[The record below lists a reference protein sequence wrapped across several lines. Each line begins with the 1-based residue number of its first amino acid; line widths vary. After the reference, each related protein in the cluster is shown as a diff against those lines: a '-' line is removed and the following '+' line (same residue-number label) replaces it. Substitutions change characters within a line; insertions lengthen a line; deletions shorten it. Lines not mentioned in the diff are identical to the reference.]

1 VSRGNGSH
9 GAAPQ
14 QRTVSNPFSLEG
26 KTALVTGASRGIGRE
41 IALAYARAGA
51 DVAVLARSAK
61 ELEEL
66 AGAIRE
72 EGRTALVLRC
82 DVMQPAE
89 ITSAVERALQEL
101 GKIDI
106 LVNNAGG
113 PLFNAPF
120 LDIRPEGWRRVLEL
134 NLLSLVGFCQE
145 VGAHMVERATGSV
158 INIDSLAA
166 SRPAPYVSPYCAAK
180 AAVVNLT
187 QVLAQEWGSA
197 GVRVNAVGPGWV
209 RTEINQ
215 ALLDRPEVARRIAA
229 RVPLSRWGEPADV
242 TGVALWLASD
252 ASAYV
257 SGVHI
262 PIDGGVGVVAAQW
275 PQDLLK

>member
-1 VSRGNGSH
+1 M
-9 GAAPQ
+9 GAAEDL
-14 QRTVSNPFSLEG
+14 FSLAG

-51 DVAVLARSAK
+51 DVAVLARSHA
-61 ELEEL
+61 ELDALVAE
-66 AGAIRE
+66 IRE
-72 EGRTALVLRC
+72 CGRDALALPC
-82 DVMQPAE
+82 DVTVADEIGPAVDR
-89 ITSAVERALQEL
+89 AVEGL

-120 LDIRPEGWRRVLEL
+120 LEIRPAGWSRALEL
-134 NLLSLVGFCQE
+134 NLLSVVGFCRA
-145 VGAHMVERATGSV
+145 VGAHMVERSTGSV

-166 SRPAPYVSPYCAAK
+166 SRPAPLVGPYCAAK

-187 QVLAQEWGSA
+187 QVLAQEWGGA

-209 RTEINQ
+209 RTEINR
-215 ALLDRPEVARRIAA
+215 ALLGRPEVAERIT
-229 RVPLSRWGEPADV
+229 RQVPLGRWGEPGDV
-242 TGVALWLASD
+242 TGVAVWLASD
-252 ASAYV
+252 ASSYV
-257 SGVHI
+257 TGVHI

-275 PQDLLK
+275 PPDLLT

>member
-1 VSRGNGSH
+1 MSAGNGR
-9 GAAPQ
+9 AAQEPDD
-14 QRTVSNPFSLEG
+14 RARNPFSLVG

-51 DVAVLARSAK
+51 DVAVLARSAP

-66 AGAIRE
+66 AEEIRA
-72 EGRTALVLRC
+72 EGRAAVPLRC
-82 DVMQPAE
+82 DVMEPAE
-89 ITSAVERALQEL
+89 ITAAVAKVLEAF
-101 GKIDI
+101 GNVDV

-120 LDIRPEGWRRVLEL
+120 LDIRPQGWRRVLEL
-134 NLLSLVGFCQE
+134 NLFSLVSFCQA
-145 VGAHMVERATGSV
+145 VGAHMVERSSGSV
-158 INIDSLAA
+158 INIVSLAA
-166 SRPAPYVSPYCAAK
+166 SRPAPLVSPYCAAK

-187 QVLAQEWGSA
+187 QTLAQEWGSA
-197 GVRVNAVGPGWV
+197 GVRVNAIGPGWV

-215 ALLDRPEVARRIAA
+215 ALLRRPEVARRIAN
-229 RVPLSRWGEPADV
+229 RVPLNRWGEPDDL

-275 PQDLLK
+275 PADLLD